1 MPKHTPMPPLE
12 RLHELFEVVPIPESQ
27 FGIQSGLINK
37 FWRGGTALA
46 GRRAGNLQPNPGKKD
61 RFDWVVL
68 VDKTN
73 YLVSRIVFYMVN
85 GIDPGNAK
93 IDHKDQNPLNNNI
106 TNLRLADNSLQG
118 HNRAKRYDNTSGA
131 VGGSWRNDAKTWRV
145 SLNNKGSC
153 IFRRS
158 FRCKLKAANAYNE
171 KVIELNLDKI
181 GKPLNDLESI
191 SCECADCCSDS

>member
-1 MPKHTPMPPLE
+1 MKVSYPKLHSY
-12 RLHELFEVVPIPESQ
+12 RL
-27 FGIQSGLINK
+27 
-37 FWRGGTALA
+37 
-46 GRRAGNLQPNPGKKD
+46 
-61 RFDWVVL
+61 
-68 VDKTN
+68 
-73 YLVSRIVFYMVN
+73 
-85 GIDPGNAK
+85 
-93 IDHKDQNPLNNNI
+93 KDQNPLNNNI

-131 VGGSWRNDAKTWRV
+131 VGVSWRNDAKTWRV

-171 KVIELNLDKI
+171 KVIELGLDKI